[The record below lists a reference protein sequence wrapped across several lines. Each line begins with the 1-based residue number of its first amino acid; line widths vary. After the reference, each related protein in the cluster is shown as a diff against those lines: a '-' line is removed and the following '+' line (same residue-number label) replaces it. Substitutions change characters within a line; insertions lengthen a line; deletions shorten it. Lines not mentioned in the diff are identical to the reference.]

1 METSRA
7 ATSFKSVSS
16 STLRRSLITSTYL
29 DDAVVIDVDV
39 DGVDADVVDVAGCV
53 DDVEVDVSETTLE
66 ASSTIRS
73 SALVVVFCLS
83 RSLCIFAML
92 TYFGFVVV
100 SGGLV
105 VVVSSSKSSFRLFS
119 RKLSSAL
126 WPPAGSS
133 SGL

>member
-1 METSRA
+1 METRRA

-29 DDAVVIDVDV
+29 DDAVAVDV
-39 DGVDADVVDVAGCV
+39 DGDVDAVVVDVAGCV